1 MLDRKQIKRE
11 ALIALRLSLYLGNFA
26 CPQF

>member
-11 ALIALRLSLYLGNFA
+11 ALIAQRLSLYLGNFA